1 MKKQKQSKKKSLEIL
16 YMGTFP
22 PRECGIATFTRD
34 LTTAMDK
41 KFSPLIKS
49 RIMAMN
55 DNSTATYNYPK
66 NVLLNIDDND
76 ISEYIKAAKK
86 INKMDS
92 IKLVNIQHEFGIF
105 GGTHKDYLN
114 VFLDTINKPAV
125 ITFHSILPEPDSK
138 LKKVVQCLAKKSA
151 CFVVMTE
158 NAVEILRK
166 DYRISSPIEVIP
178 HGIPTVL
185 FGSNAKEKKKIG
197 YKNNI
202 ILLTFGMLNAG
213 KGCEHVIDA
222 LPKLVKKFPNLL
234 YLIVGETH
242 PIVRQNEG
250 EKYRNFLKKK
260 IKELGLQKNVKFYN
274 KYVKLSEI
282 VKYLKATD
290 IYICS
295 NSDPNQAVS
304 GTLAYAMGCGRVVVS
319 TPFVHAK
326 EAINL
331 KTGILAEFNN
341 SQSFEDAILK
351 LLLNPD
357 LKEKMSRNAY
367 SNTRHMTWPNV
378 VQSYMEVFNKYAE
391 LSKM

>member
-1 MKKQKQSKKKSLEIL
+1 MEKQKHSKKKSLGIL

-34 LTTAMDK
+34 LTNAMDK
-41 KFSPLIKS
+41 KFSPIIKS
-49 RIMAMN
+49 RILAMN

-66 NVLLNIDDND
+66 NVLLNISDDN
-76 ISEYIKAAKK
+76 ISEYIDTAKK

-105 GGTHKDYLN
+105 GGQCKDYLN
-114 VFLDTINKPAV
+114 AFLDTINKPVV

-138 LKKVVQCLAKKSA
+138 LKKVVQCLAKKSS
-151 CFVVMTE
+151 CLVVMTK
-158 NAVEILRK
+158 NAVEILRN
-166 DYRISSPIEVIP
+166 DYGIKTPIEVIP
-178 HGIPTVL
+178 HGIPTVS

-213 KGCEHVIDA
+213 KGCEYVIDA
-222 LPKLVKKFPNLL
+222 LPKLTKKFSNLL

-250 EKYRNFLKKK
+250 EKYRNFLKNKV
-260 IKELGLQKNVKFYN
+260 KELGLQKNVKFYN

-282 VKYLKATD
+282 VQYLKAAD

-295 NSDPNQAVS
+295 NNDPYQAVS
-304 GTLAYAMGCGRVVVS
+304 GTLAYAMGCGRAVIS
-319 TPFVHAK
+319 TPFVHAI
-326 EAINL
+326 EAVNP
-331 KTGILAEFNN
+331 KRGILVEFNN
-341 SQSFEDAILK
+341 PHSFENAIMK
-351 LLLNPD
+351 LLSDPK
-357 LKEKMSRNAY
+357 LKEKMERNAY
-367 SNTRHMTWPNV
+367 SYTRHMTWPNIAL
-378 VQSYMEVFNKYAE
+378 SNIKVFNKYAG
-391 LSKM
+391 LPKI